1 MQVDKM
7 KFERRSSL
15 KYYHMT
21 CIGNKTYKLLR
32 GLLAGFSSKRTNS
45 ARASRPFL
53 YISLPSLRQYIV
65 KLPNLTLL

>member
-32 GLLAGFSSKRTNS
+32 GLLAGYSKQKNKFCTCIT
-45 ARASRPFL
+45 PFFVHFVTV
-53 YISLPSLRQYIV
+53 IAPVHRETS
-65 KLPNLTLL
+65 